1 MKRKN
6 SAKDSIQSQE
16 NKGTNRKEVLNVKEA
31 KTQNKSTTNQ
41 NNNFRYC
48 LYRTNAIQLN

>member
-16 NKGTNRKEVLNVKEA
+16 NKGTNRKEVLNAKEA
-31 KTQNKSTTNQ
+31 KA
-41 NNNFRYC
+41 F
-48 LYRTNAIQLN
+48 